1 MLPCNKVDFRF
12 ATILKKEAFHL
23 LKYRDLSET
32 NELYQ
37 LMIHP
42 TVFPYVRNKANSQ
55 EEYLFITKQLLE
67 EEQLG
72 KTISRT
78 ITDDWGQPI
87 GTITLYDIQDGAG
100 FLGTWIGVPFQ
111 GKGYNQAAK
120 HDFLMELFFEKD
132 IHTVFLR
139 IRKENEKSKRAAQK
153 LPYVIEAA
161 ETNPALYDEINTGET
176 KFDLYKIPRDL
187 FYIVSAN
194 EQSNEEEQAM

>member
-1 MLPCNKVDFRF
+1 M
-12 ATILKKEAFHL
+12 

-42 TVFPYVRNKANSQ
+42 TVFPFVRHKANSP

-87 GTITLYDIQDGAG
+87 GTINLYDIQDGAG
-100 FLGTWIGVPFQ
+100 FLGTWIGAPYQ

-120 HDFLMELFFEKD
+120 HEFLTELFFEKD
-132 IHTVFLR
+132 FHTIFLR
-139 IRKENEKSKRAAQK
+139 IRKENEKSKRASQK
-153 LPYVIEAA
+153 LPYVVCAKESH
-161 ETNPALYDEINTGET
+161 PALYEEINNGEV
-176 KFDLYKIPRDL
+176 KFDLYKIPKDL
-187 FYIVSAN
+187 FYIVTAKEQAN
-194 EQSNEEEQAM
+194 EEQAM

>member
-1 MLPCNKVDFRF
+1 M
-12 ATILKKEAFHL
+12 

-42 TVFPYVRNKANSQ
+42 SVFPYVRHKATSP
-55 EEYLFITKQLLE
+55 EEYLFITKQVLE

-87 GTITLYDIQDGAG
+87 GTIALYDIQDGAG
-100 FLGTWIGVPFQ
+100 FLGTWIGAPFQ

-120 HDFLMELFFEKD
+120 QEFLTELFFEKD

-139 IRKENEKSKRAAQK
+139 IRKENEKSKRASQK
-153 LPYVIEAA
+153 LAYVIDAK
-161 ETNPALYDEINTGET
+161 ETNPALYEEINMGPT
-176 KFDLYKIPRDL
+176 KFDLFKIPKDL

-194 EQSNEEEQAM
+194 NLSNEEEQAM

>member
-1 MLPCNKVDFRF
+1 MMLTEFKCKYSIFDAIFLKLINFKNICLTSSSFRYIISNVALLLSNFQFCNYP
-12 ATILKKEAFHL
+12 KKEAFHL

-42 TVFPYVRNKANSQ
+42 TVFPYVRHKVNSD

-120 HDFLMELFFEKD
+120 HEFLKRALFEKD

-139 IRKENEKSKRAAQK
+139 IRKENEKSKRAAQN
-153 LPYVIEAA
+153 YR
-161 ETNPALYDEINTGET
+161 T
-176 KFDLYKIPRDL
+176 
-187 FYIVSAN
+187 
-194 EQSNEEEQAM
+194 

>member
-1 MLPCNKVDFRF
+1 M
-12 ATILKKEAFHL
+12 

-42 TVFPYVRNKANSQ
+42 TVFPFVRHKAYSP

-87 GTITLYDIQDGAG
+87 GTINLYDVQDGAG
-100 FLGTWIGVPFQ
+100 FLGTWIGAPYQ

-120 HDFLMELFFEKD
+120 HEFLTELFFEKD
-132 IHTVFLR
+132 FHTVFLR
-139 IRKENEKSKRAAQK
+139 IRKENEKSKRASQK
-153 LPYVIEAA
+153 LPYVVCAKESH
-161 ETNPALYDEINTGET
+161 PALYEEINNGEV
-176 KFDLYKIPRDL
+176 KFDLYKIPKDL
-187 FYIVSAN
+187 FYIVTAKEQAN
-194 EQSNEEEQAM
+194 EEQAM

>member
-1 MLPCNKVDFRF
+1 M
-12 ATILKKEAFHL
+12 

-37 LMIHP
+37 LMSHP
-42 TVFPYVRNKANSQ
+42 TVFPYVRHKANSP

-111 GKGYNQAAK
+111 GRGYNQSAK
-120 HDFLMELFFEKD
+120 FEFLKELFFEKD

-153 LPYVIEAA
+153 LPYVVDAT
-161 ETNPALYDEINTGET
+161 ETNPALYEEINAGET
-176 KFDLYKIPRDL
+176 KFDLYKIPKDL

-194 EQSNEEEQAM
+194 DQSNEEEQAM

>member
-1 MLPCNKVDFRF
+1 M
-12 ATILKKEAFHL
+12 

-42 TVFPYVRNKANSQ
+42 TVFPFVRHKAYSP

-87 GTITLYDIQDGAG
+87 GTINLYDVQDGAG
-100 FLGTWIGVPFQ
+100 FLGTWIGAPYQ

-120 HDFLMELFFEKD
+120 HEFLTELFFEKD
-132 IHTVFLR
+132 FHTVFLR
-139 IRKENEKSKRAAQK
+139 IRKENEKSKRASQK
-153 LPYVIEAA
+153 LPYVVCAKESH
-161 ETNPALYDEINTGET
+161 PALYEEINSGEV
-176 KFDLYKIPRDL
+176 KFDLYKIPKDL
-187 FYIVSAN
+187 FYIVTAKEQAN
-194 EQSNEEEQAM
+194 EEQAM